1 MTNTYATPIKELTA
15 VADQSQASN
24 ASREGKSKYRP
35 EIDGLRAFAVVAVIV
50 NHFNK
55 DLLPSGYLGVDIFF
69 VISGYVITS
78 SLSGRESKNFWD
90 FILSFYERR
99 IKRLVP
105 ALAVFIAVSSL
116 LLCFFN
122 PDPSYPLEIATYA
135 LFVLSNISLRNT
147 ATDYFAPSTALN
159 PFTHTWSLGVEEQ
172 FYLLFPIIIWFSGF
186 GRKSKN
192 GGKYLYWTVGALS
205 IASLVGFAYLYPIN
219 QPDAYFLMPPRFWEL
234 GSGCLVFIGLQKRG
248 LVFKQLE
255 KIPPLLIVA
264 LMVGVL
270 FLPLALALPSTI
282 AIVFLSGLLICSL
295 REGTGAYKFF
305 TLEKVVYIG
314 LISYSLYLWHWGV
327 LSISRW
333 TIGIHWFLVP
343 FQIILMILLAI
354 YSYRFVEKPAKK
366 YLYPFGRIYSISAGI
381 GTLLSSALVPFYLSK
396 QPINKLFVGITADLQ
411 ESGVATLTTPYDV
424 KGMHGKWAGEDCV
437 LSDNKEV
444 GAEMDLQNCT
454 LGDFDSSK
462 KRVLVIGNSF
472 SSAFVKAFD
481 EIVRDDGYSVTITS
495 SWGASPV
502 GSVPNSGPWS
512 KANYYYWNSVLPNL
526 FNKLRSGDVVFAV
539 NDLAGYSPP
548 NGSLK
553 SQGDL
558 IALEQG
564 ISILAHRLSLKG
576 VRLVFLHGLPFARE
590 AQCAPNTAIKQWYSP
605 FANNKCLIPGR
616 KVSLARRKYLND
628 VFIRLQSKK
637 LISVVDPFDVFC
649 PSSDCLYTELNGKV
663 LYRDEFSHPSV
674 EGVRLLAPKIRS
686 NLRSEGKG

>member
-1 MTNTYATPIKELTA
+1 MTNTYATPIKEPTA

-135 LFVLSNISLRNT
+135 LFGLSNISLRNT

-205 IASLVGFAYLYPIN
+205 ISSLVGFAYLYPIN

-234 GSGCLVFIGLQKRG
+234 GSGCLVFLGLQKQG
-248 LVFKQLE
+248 LVLQQLE
-255 KIPPLLIVA
+255 KIPPLLIIV

-270 FLPLALALPSTI
+270 FLPLALALPATI
-282 AIVFLSGLLICSL
+282 AIILFSGLLICSL
-295 REGTGAYKFF
+295 KEGTNIYKFF
-305 TLEKVVYIG
+305 TLDKVVHIG

-333 TIGIHWFLVP
+333 TIGIHWWTAPLQIFAMILIANISYKFIEKP
-343 FQIILMILLAI
+343 FRNTRLKTSRLIAISIGFVLSIAMAIILSLLKDSLSSRLFLGKTSDLENQYKGSNASKAEWRNCNIYGQPTDSELISPACGHTLNDKNPTIYLLGDSHINQFGKTITAFALRHGFNYREVWGNACPFPSIEVSKGSQICSQRQDIIEKRILQLVKQGDIIFIGNNLHNRFNPPNHHLDSRGDLRVDLTAVNAYGKKTRNVSDLLAN
-354 YSYRFVEKPAKK
+354 KGAKVVL
-366 YLYPFGRIYSISAGI
+366 YLYAPQFDGLEEGVGNTCEVQWYRPILQTNCSTKEDDFLKERDLLLRWIPKWANNQNKLYWDGIDPLTCEGRICNARHYKDQGH
-381 GTLLSSALVPFYLSK
+381 F
-396 QPINKLFVGITADLQ
+396 
-411 ESGVATLTTPYDV
+411 
-424 KGMHGKWAGEDCV
+424 
-437 LSDNKEV
+437 KE
-444 GAEMDLQNCT
+444 
-454 LGDFDSSK
+454 
-462 KRVLVIGNSF
+462 
-472 SSAFVKAFD
+472 
-481 EIVRDDGYSVTITS
+481 
-495 SWGASPV
+495 
-502 GSVPNSGPWS
+502 
-512 KANYYYWNSVLPNL
+512 YYTDY
-526 FNKLRSGDVVFAV
+526 VFQ
-539 NDLAGYSPP
+539 
-548 NGSLK
+548 K
-553 SQGDL
+553 F
-558 IALEQG
+558 
-564 ISILAHRLSLKG
+564 LKG
-576 VRLVFLHGLPFARE
+576 HP
-590 AQCAPNTAIKQWYSP
+590 
-605 FANNKCLIPGR
+605 
-616 KVSLARRKYLND
+616 LA
-628 VFIRLQSKK
+628 S
-637 LISVVDPFDVFC
+637 
-649 PSSDCLYTELNGKV
+649 
-663 LYRDEFSHPSV
+663 
-674 EGVRLLAPKIRS
+674 
-686 NLRSEGKG
+686 